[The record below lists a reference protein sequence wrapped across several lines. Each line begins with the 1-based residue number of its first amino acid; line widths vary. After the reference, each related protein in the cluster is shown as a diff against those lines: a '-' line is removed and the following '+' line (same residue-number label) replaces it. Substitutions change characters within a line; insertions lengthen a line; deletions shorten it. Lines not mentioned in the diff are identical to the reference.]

1 MWQILRSFPSSFS
14 VSPFLCFSVSQSASQ
29 FQIDFSGRQQR
40 QLIDLMSPPFFL
52 WAYDCVIRLSH
63 IDHATGW
70 LNTTYSCTHTHEDK
84 ERLPHKSLKRAVGET
99 GFRGAN
105 AIVRHAKFRLGFLWE
120 LWQDQLK
127 TFIINH
133 HDYTYI
139 IYLSVSLYY
148 IYYITKIMSGICI
161 YNIN

>member
-1 MWQILRSFPSSFS
+1 MVSQVVACASNFMINATAYLNINVANSSF
-14 VSPFLCFSVSQSASQ
+14 VPKFFLCFSVSQSASQ

-99 GFRGAN
+99 EFRGAN
-105 AIVRHAKFRLGFLWE
+105 AIVRHAKFRLRFLWE
-120 LWQDQLK
+120 LWQDLFCRERCEDFYYK
-127 TFIINH
+127 SSW
-133 HDYTYI
+133 
-139 IYLSVSLYY
+139 LY
-148 IYYITKIMSGICI
+148 IY
-161 YNIN
+161 